1 MPRRIATALP
11 SWIVAVAGSIF
22 AVTTDSERWPTVI
35 SVTMGAALVISFVVQ
50 LSLQRKEGL
59 VNRLALT
66 TAVSLAIGG
75 VGLAAAWLIH
85 GIG

>member
-11 SWIVAVAGSIF
+11 SWIIAIAGTAF
-22 AVTTDSERWPTVI
+22 ALTTDAQRWPTVI
-35 SVTMGAALVISFVVQ
+35 SVTMGATLVISFVVQ

-75 VGLAAAWLIH
+75 VGLAAAWLLY

>member
-11 SWIVAVAGSIF
+11 SWIVALAGSIY
-22 AVTTDSERWPTVI
+22 AVTTDAQQWPTVI
-35 SVTMGAALVISFVVQ
+35 SVTMGATLVISFVVQ

-75 VGLAAAWLIH
+75 VGLATSWLLH